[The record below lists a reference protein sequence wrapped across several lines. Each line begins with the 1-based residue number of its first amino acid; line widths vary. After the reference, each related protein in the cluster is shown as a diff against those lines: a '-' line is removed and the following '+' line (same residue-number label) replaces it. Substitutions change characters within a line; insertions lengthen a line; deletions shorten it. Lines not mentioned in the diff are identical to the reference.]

1 MVVRSVLGISILQ
14 LILTVGLMLFS
25 GIDSAQNW
33 RALGLGSFVS
43 GFNFLALI
51 VLYVYVFK
59 KKRVALGISIVV
71 IKYAILGFLLWYF
84 LTQTNLPQGA
94 FLGGIVLNPVAIIFY
109 ALFKAKSLSGN

>member
-1 MVVRSVLGISILQ
+1 MVVRSVLGIIILQ
-14 LILTVGLMLFS
+14 IVLTAGLVVLF

-43 GFNFLALI
+43 AFNFIALI
-51 VLYVYVFK
+51 VFYVYVFQ

-84 LTQTNLPQGA
+84 LTQTSLPQAA